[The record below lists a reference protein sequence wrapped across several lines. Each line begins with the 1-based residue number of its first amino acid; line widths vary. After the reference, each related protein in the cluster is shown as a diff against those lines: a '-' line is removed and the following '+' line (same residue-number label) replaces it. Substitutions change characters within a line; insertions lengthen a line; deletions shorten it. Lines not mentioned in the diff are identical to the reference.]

1 MSPKQIGKIAPPPF
15 YISTHSIGWARS
27 WHIRPLKQTEQCL
40 KVPKIRSVYTFREVI
55 IGALSAY
62 YPGIAESML
71 TGKNRPIRQ
80 LQLEM
85 KEILKIYL
93 YLLHWIKQAAKLQQ
107 SLNRNRYLIARY
119 ELKMYNICSQSNQ
132 PTQFQ
137 INTGYA
143 WRQQW
148 TNVINA
154 FHINAKQTTDVCQ
167 PIGFSVSDTHTSVS
181 PSYHI
186 AYCLQFDCLTTSCS
200 PAQF

>member
-1 MSPKQIGKIAPPPF
+1 MFKSAKDP
-15 YISTHSIGWARS
+15 
-27 WHIRPLKQTEQCL
+27 QCL
-40 KVPKIRSVYTFREVI
+40 HISGSHPWSSLCI
-55 IGALSAY
+55 LSWDSRKY
-62 YPGIAESML
+62 VNR
-71 TGKNRPIRQ
+71 KNRPIRQ
-80 LQLEM
+80 LQVEM

-93 YLLHWIKQAAKLQQ
+93 HLLHWIKQAAKLQQ

-167 PIGFSVSDTHTSVS
+167 PIGSSVSDTHTSVS

-186 AYCLQFDCLTTSCS
+186 ACS
-200 PAQF
+200 LIVWPHHAALHNFIF

>member
-1 MSPKQIGKIAPPPF
+1 
-15 YISTHSIGWARS
+15 
-27 WHIRPLKQTEQCL
+27 
-40 KVPKIRSVYTFREVI
+40 
-55 IGALSAY
+55 
-62 YPGIAESML
+62 ML

-80 LQLEM
+80 LQVEM

-93 YLLHWIKQAAKLQQ
+93 HLLHWIKQAAKLQQ

-167 PIGFSVSDTHTSVS
+167 PIGSSVSDTHTQSLHRIILLAVWLFDHIMQPCTILFFKSVVYL
-181 PSYHI
+181 PTH
-186 AYCLQFDCLTTSCS
+186 AYYYAECAFHMTVALSSSKKNKIKNKNTQTKNKIL
-200 PAQF
+200 